1 MIPPHLLYPWLS
13 REERRNFQQGVK
25 MFKFPENLA
34 SVVVLELTKIRRL
47 PILPNLAKLKISAAA
62 KDVFEILQVNWV
74 TVQFLKID
82 LIEGG
87 EMNIPTLPSLKVL
100 SIVSENDSV
109 GTVDAESLELVIKS
123 AAELEEIEKIDLVAV
138 QLKGDTRGLLEV
150 LLGLPQVRYVS
161 IPIRGDSLSSI
172 EWANKR
178 LAHLFDFH
186 GFLVSVE
193 RVIWFRGDP
202 VKSMIPPF
210 RLTYTGID
218 ADALLNR
225 EINFE
230 DEDIDWEQ
238 LEDFHLIT
246 SVHRRVMVWLHSKG
260 VHDESKQRVSDASTV
275 ESL

>member
-1 MIPPHLLYPWLS
+1 
-13 REERRNFQQGVK
+13 

-34 SVVVLELTKIRRL
+34 SVVVLELTKIRRI

-74 TVQFLKID
+74 TLQFLKIN

-100 SIVSENDSV
+100 SIVTENDSV
-109 GTVDAESLELVIKS
+109 GTVDAESLELVFKS
-123 AAELEEIEKIDLVAV
+123 VAEHEEIEKLDLVAV
-138 QLKGDTRGLLEV
+138 ELKGDTRGLLDV

-178 LAHLFDFH
+178 LAHLFDCH
-186 GFLVSVE
+186 GFLVAVD

-202 VKSMIPPF
+202 VKSMIPSF

-230 DEDIDWEQ
+230 DEDIDWKQ
-238 LEDFHLIT
+238 LDHFDLIA
-246 SVHRRVMVWLHSKG
+246 SVHRRVMVWLYSKG